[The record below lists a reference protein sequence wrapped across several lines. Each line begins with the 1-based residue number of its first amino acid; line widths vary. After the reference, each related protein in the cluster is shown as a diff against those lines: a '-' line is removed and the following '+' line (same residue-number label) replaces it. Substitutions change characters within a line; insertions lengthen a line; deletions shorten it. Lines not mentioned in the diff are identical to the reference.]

1 MKKSIYL
8 LTSLAL
14 IFSCKKESSNPTNNS
29 TTNSN
34 NSNPVTCINNP
45 NINFT
50 SIGTPIGKVSNCI
63 KDVDGNTYKT
73 VTIGTQTWMAEN
85 LKTSKYSDG
94 TAISNVTDDS
104 EWSNLTK
111 GAWAYY
117 NNDPTNNTKYGKLY
131 NWYSISTITNG
142 NKNICPSGWHIPN
155 DTEWT
160 VLTDFLGGTSIS
172 GDKLKE
178 VGTTSWNNLNEYS
191 TNTSLFTGLPGGRRY
206 DLGDYYNIG
215 NEAYWWSSSE
225 DEADYAWSIGLDDDP
240 GNTYKNDYNKKN
252 GLSVRCLKD

>member
-1 MKKSIYL
+1 MKKVIYIILSITM
-8 LTSLAL
+8 LTA
-14 IFSCKKESSNPTNNS
+14 CKKESSNSN
-29 TTNSN
+29 TTTINQ
-34 NSNPVTCINNP
+34 VACIDNP

-50 SIGTPIGKVSNCI
+50 SIGTPIGKLGDCI

-85 LKTSKYSDG
+85 LKTSKYSDR
-94 TAISNVTDDS
+94 TAIPNVKDDS

-117 NNDPTNNTKYGKLY
+117 SNDPTNNAKYGKLY
-131 NWYSISTITNG
+131 NWYSISPITNG

-155 DTEWT
+155 DNEWT
-160 VLTDFLGGTSIS
+160 VLADYLGGSNIS

-225 DEADYAWSIGLDDDP
+225 DETDYAWSHGLDDDP
-240 GNTYKNDYNKKN
+240 GNTYKSDYNKKN
-252 GLSVRCLKD
+252 GFSIRCIKD